1 MFAEAWH
8 KFQEGGWAMWLILFW
23 LICSIA
29 VIVERFIFLY
39 GASINKDVFLATMQK
54 CILAGDI
61 AKAVKMCSA
70 ANAPLARIV
79 QAGLLKVNRPDEEV
93 QAAMDEAALQ
103 QLPMVNKMVGFLA
116 LFANLAM
123 LSGLFGTIVG
133 LIKAFGA
140 VGGESVDPS
149 QKARILAEGISEAM
163 VCTAFGLVSAITA
176 LMGFA
181 FLNGKTQGMEDD
193 INEASVRVLN
203 LVVANRQKVNLQGL
217 EGHV

>member
-1 MFAEAWH
+1 MATLAHHFE
-8 KFQEGGWAMWLILFW
+8 EGGWGMYPILFW
-23 LICSIA
+23 QIIA
-29 VIVERFIFLY
+29 IGIIIERAIYLY
-39 GASINKDVFLATMQK
+39 RSSINRDVFLATMQK

-103 QLPMVNKMVGFLA
+103 QMPQVNKMVGFLA

-123 LSGLFGTIVG
+123 LSGLFGTIIG

-149 QKARILAEGISEAM
+149 QKARMLAEGISEAM

-181 FLNGKTQGMEDD
+181 FLTAKLRAWKTTSTRRPF
-193 INEASVRVLN
+193 AY
-203 LVVANRQKVNLQGL
+203 
-217 EGHV
+217 